1 MQDGVERTEE
11 KSTKGHLHHGLPMVE
26 QLDGASLQKEID
38 TLRQINARSSRVSR
52 WRGYWQLSGPGWLQ
66 SAVTL
71 GAGSAAS
78 SIFAGSVFGY
88 RMLWVQPVS
97 MFLGVMMFAAIG
109 KQALV
114 TRARPYDVFWKKLH
128 PSVALFWGFN
138 VLLASI
144 VWQFPQYSL
153 STAVVGDIF
162 DVFGVRLP
170 KIVIAFLLLCVA
182 TTICWGYGRGRRK
195 SIVMFER
202 TMKYFVFVMV
212 LAFLGVV
219 IRTGVDWGEL
229 VKGYLGF
236 YLPGDVRGL
245 TIVLGA
251 LGAAVGVNMTFLYP
265 YTLLA
270 RGWGKNHQ
278 GLKNFDLATNM
289 FFPFVLATSLVIIAT
304 ANTLHLRGIE
314 VRNVIDVAHVLEP
327 VVGVT
332 LSRIVFSLGV
342 LSMCLTTM
350 VLEML
355 ICGFVLSE
363 MLHLEFRGNLYKITT
378 MTANIGILGA
388 FYAMPF
394 WLPVLTSSFNLIML
408 PVAYV
413 GYFILQNRRDYLGQD
428 VNTGVKGRVW
438 NFIMLVAIAVVALG
452 ALVKILTVSG
462 VISG

>member
-1 MQDGVERTEE
+1 
-11 KSTKGHLHHGLPMVE
+11 
-26 QLDGASLQKEID
+26 
-38 TLRQINARSSRVSR
+38 
-52 WRGYWQLSGPGWLQ
+52 
-66 SAVTL
+66 
-71 GAGSAAS
+71 
-78 SIFAGSVFGY
+78 
-88 RMLWVQPVS
+88 
-97 MFLGVMMFAAIG
+97 
-109 KQALV
+109 
-114 TRARPYDVFWKKLH
+114 
-128 PSVALFWGFN
+128 
-138 VLLASI
+138 
-144 VWQFPQYSL
+144 
-153 STAVVGDIF
+153 
-162 DVFGVRLP
+162 
-170 KIVIAFLLLCVA
+170 
-182 TTICWGYGRGRRK
+182 
-195 SIVMFER
+195 
-202 TMKYFVFVMV
+202 
-212 LAFLGVV
+212 
-219 IRTGVDWGEL
+219 
-229 VKGYLGF
+229 LGF

-270 RGWGKNHQ
+270 RGWGKEHQ

-332 LSRIVFSLGV
+332 LSRIVFSFGV

-350 VLEML
+350 VMEML

-363 MLHLEFRGNLYKITT
+363 MLHLEFRGNLFRMTT
-378 MTANIGILGA
+378 MVANIGILGA

-408 PVAYV
+408 PVAYI
-413 GYFILQNRRDYLGQD
+413 GYFILQNRRDYMNHN

-438 NFIMLVAIAVVALG
+438 NFIMLIAIAVVALG
-452 ALVKILTVSG
+452 ALIKILTVLG